1 MEAWEKQGY
10 ESAADYVRDR
20 FDDEREYVP
29 YHEPVCGDCSEWTRC
44 SIQGHENIGWCSK
57 WDEFFEV
64 DDDWCGDD

>member
-1 MEAWEKQGY
+1 MEAWERLGY

-44 SIQGHENIGWCSK
+44 NIQGHENIGWCSK